1 MRLVG
6 VAPLLERETELDFI
20 QAQLDTLRSGAFQGG
35 SCVLVQGEAG
45 AGKTSLLKA
54 ARQRAPAD
62 VEWLWGACEP
72 LLAAAPLGPLIE
84 LLDRLPPS
92 LSQAVRS
99 GRATPEV
106 LSAMLSMLRDRTRP
120 AVLMIDDVHW
130 ADSATLDLLR
140 YLGRRI
146 ESTRALLV
154 LCWRDDALAADHPV
168 RLLMGSLPAQR
179 TQRLALKPLSALA
192 VAELAGRAGRVAEG
206 LHAATQGNPFF
217 VTEWLAGDGQRLPE
231 AVRDAVLGRAAALS
245 AAAREALDLASV
257 APAGLEPEV
266 MDAIIDG
273 AGAALAECAAAGLL
287 QAEGGLLRFRH
298 ELARQSV
305 LSACDPLRVAA
316 LHGAVFDALSMRNAQ
331 TARLVHHAELAGLT
345 GVVLRLAPVAAHE
358 ATRAGAHRQAAAHC
372 ALALSHSGTLG
383 ASEQADLFLAHARAC
398 MSMHRLDDALR
409 SRRKALALHR
419 QMDQPLAEGMDLR
432 EMARIQW
439 FRGAIAKGKA
449 LAAAALAVLS
459 QQQVPREL
467 ALAQATMA
475 HLHLFDEVPAEVLEW
490 GRQALQ
496 WFETHDDEEGA
507 CYALSIVAAAEL
519 IRDDQPASW
528 RLLERSLQIALR
540 RDLPDPVARIQA
552 VVASMSLVHRRFDR
566 MHAACDAGIA
576 YCDARDLDL
585 DGARLRIRRAAGW
598 IEQGDWPAARAELQ
612 RVRATPELSPLED
625 EQSRHL
631 QALLDLRCG
640 NDAAAA
646 YWTQVIDG
654 RFALRVDPW
663 YAPQAP
669 AAAEAAWLRGDR
681 DATARIARDALPAA
695 LRTGERWRVGQL
707 ACWLRRCG
715 EPVNVAV
722 DCVAEPCQLELGGDV
737 RAAAEAWGR
746 LGCRYEQAMALL
758 GGDAAAL
765 RDALVLFDALGA
777 LPAARLARHR
787 LRALGARD
795 VPRGRYS
802 AARSDPLGLTSRERT
817 VLELVRGGM
826 SNREIAQR
834 LHRSERTVEHH
845 VSALLAKSGVASRAE
860 LMPGTPEK

>member
-1 MRLVG
+1 M
-6 VAPLLERETELDFI
+6 
-20 QAQLDTLRSGAFQGG
+20 
-35 SCVLVQGEAG
+35 
-45 AGKTSLLKA
+45 
-54 ARQRAPAD
+54 
-62 VEWLWGACEP
+62 
-72 LLAAAPLGPLIE
+72 
-84 LLDRLPPS
+84 
-92 LSQAVRS
+92 
-99 GRATPEV
+99 
-106 LSAMLSMLRDRTRP
+106 
-120 AVLMIDDVHW
+120 
-130 ADSATLDLLR
+130 
-140 YLGRRI
+140 
-146 ESTRALLV
+146 
-154 LCWRDDALAADHPV
+154 
-168 RLLMGSLPAQR
+168 
-179 TQRLALKPLSALA
+179 
-192 VAELAGRAGRVAEG
+192 
-206 LHAATQGNPFF
+206 
-217 VTEWLAGDGQRLPE
+217 
-231 AVRDAVLGRAAALS
+231 
-245 AAAREALDLASV
+245 
-257 APAGLEPEV
+257 

-273 AGAALAECAAAGLL
+273 AGAALAECDAAGLL
-287 QAEGGLLRFRH
+287 QPVGGLLRFRH

-316 LHGAVFDALSMRNAQ
+316 LHGAVFDALSQRGAP
-331 TARLVHHAELAGLT
+331 TSRLVHHAEHAGLT
-345 GVVLRLAPVAAHE
+345 AATLRLAPLAARE

-372 ALALSHSGTLG
+372 ALALSHAGALG
-383 ASEQADLFLAHARAC
+383 GSQQADLYLAHARAC
-398 MSMHRLDDALR
+398 ISMHWLDEALQ
-409 SRRKALALHR
+409 SRRQALALHR
-419 QMDQPLAEGMDLR
+419 QMEQPLAEGIDLR
-432 EMARIQW
+432 ELARIEW
-439 FRGAIAKGKA
+439 FRGAIAEGKA
-449 LAAAALAVLS
+449 LAVAALDLLS
-459 QQQVPREL
+459 RQQAPRQL

-475 HLHLFDEVPAEVLEW
+475 HLHLFDAVPSETLEW
-490 GRQALQ
+490 GRQALA

-540 RDLPDPVARIQA
+540 RDLPEPVARIQA
-552 VVASMSLVHRRFDR
+552 VVASLSILHRRFDR
-566 MHAACDAGIA
+566 LHAACDAGIA
-576 YCDARDLDL
+576 YCDARDRDL
-585 DGARLRIRRAAGW
+585 DGARLRVRRAAGW
-598 IEQGDWPAARAELQ
+598 IEQGDWPAARAELLP
-612 RVRATPELSPLED
+612 VRATPGRARLED

-654 RFALRVDPW
+654 HFALSVDPW

-695 LRTGERWRVGQL
+695 LRTGERWHEGQL

-715 EPVNVAV
+715 EPVKVAV
-722 DCVAEPCQLELGGDV
+722 DCVAPPCQLELGVDV
-737 RAAAEAWGR
+737 RAAAAAWGR

-765 RDALVLFDALGA
+765 RDALALFDALGA

-817 VLELVRGGM
+817 VLELVRSGM